1 MIDPRTPVIV
11 GVAQANE
18 RELDSEPIVAL
29 TSVVNDALERTG
41 APTTIASRVGSVR
54 VLQGMWTYRDA
65 GRLVA
70 QECGFGAVQTTLSPV
85 GGNEVYDL
93 VNVTAADIQ
102 AGRLDAAVVC
112 SSEVLRTTRRLRE
125 LGERQERRPEP
136 ETAMPDHS
144 YARGEQQFDPDQ
156 IAVGAILPVNF
167 YAMIEAAM
175 RHERGESVE
184 AHSKRIA
191 DLWARAS
198 EVAVDNPY
206 AASPH
211 VVSGDDV
218 ATVSARNRIIAA
230 PYTKLM
236 TANIDVDQ
244 AAAVVM
250 CSFETARAAGV
261 AADDMV
267 FLSAGTG
274 ATETWE
280 LTKRWALHESPAMRI
295 AGQRILELSGCAI
308 DEFDDIDLYSCFPSA
323 VQLGQEY
330 LEMGLDRPYTITGG
344 LTFSGGPFNSYCLQA
359 LATACDRIRDGR
371 SAQTLLTGNGG
382 YFTKHAFVALST
394 QPPVQGVRSARPQA
408 EVDAGRHREP
418 PTAAPSR
425 AAMETYTV
433 TYDREGNAET
443 AIMTAL
449 DADGCRHWSATD
461 NADVVAAL
469 VDGDRIGATV
479 HFDFS
484 TSERADRPR
493 VLKIE

>member
-11 GVAQANE
+11 GAAQANE
-18 RELDSEPIVAL
+18 RELDSEPIDAL
-29 TSVVNDALERTG
+29 TSVVKDALARTG
-41 APTTIASRVGSVR
+41 SPTLLAGRVGSVR
-54 VLQGMWTYRDA
+54 VLQGMWSYRDA

-70 QECGFGAVQTTLSPV
+70 EECELGAVQTTLSPV

-102 AGRLDAAVVC
+102 SGRLDAAVVC

-125 LGERQERRPEP
+125 RGERQVRRPEP
-136 ETAMPDHS
+136 ETATPDHS
-144 YARGEQQFDPDQ
+144 YAPGEQQFDADQ
-156 IAVGAILPVNF
+156 IAVGAILPVNY
-167 YAMIEAAM
+167 YAMIEVAM

-184 AHSKRIA
+184 AHRKRIA

-206 AASPH
+206 AASQH
-211 VVSGDDV
+211 AVSGDDV

-261 AADDMV
+261 AIDDMV

-274 ATETWE
+274 AVETWE
-280 LTKRWALHESPAMRI
+280 LTKRWALHESPGMRI
-295 AGQRILELSGCAI
+295 AGQRILELSGHAI

-323 VQLGQEY
+323 VQRAQEY
-330 LEMGLDRPYTITGG
+330 LEMDLDRPYTITGG
-344 LTFSGGPFNSYCLQA
+344 LTFSGGPFNSYCMHA

-371 SAQTLLTGNGG
+371 SARTLLTGNGG
-382 YFTKHAFVALST
+382 YFTKHAFAVLSNE
-394 QPPVQGVRSARPQA
+394 PPELGFRYQRQQA

-418 PTAAPSR
+418 PSVVPSQ
-425 AAMETYTV
+425 AVMETYTV

-443 AIMTAL
+443 AIMSAL
-449 DADGCRHWSATD
+449 DADVCRHWSATS

-469 VDGDRIGATV
+469 VDGDRVGATV
-479 HFDFS
+479 HFDAV
-484 TSERADRPR
+484 TDALPEVTA
-493 VLKIE
+493 IE